1 MVLNKLSDALRK
13 SLDSLKSNK
22 LDKAAIDDLCLNIK
36 KSLLSSDVSL
46 DLVKQLIDKIEKRS
60 LTEKVVAGLSSK
72 DHVVN
77 IVYEELT
84 KLLGNKFVELE
95 TSKKPTIIMM
105 LGLFGAGKT
114 TTAGK
119 LAKRLKKTGKKIAL
133 IQTDTWRPAAY
144 AQLKQLSSAIKI
156 DFFGDPSERNPKKIF
171 EKFKKE
177 LSKYEIIIV
186 DTAGRDSL
194 NKELTDEIVELNN
207 VVNADEKLLVLSAD
221 IGQSAKKVSESFEK
235 NVGITGIIITKLD
248 GTAKGGGALSA
259 AAATNSNIKFIGTG
273 EKLDNLEEFKP
284 KNFVSRILGMGDLE
298 TLLEKAKDAISK
310 EDAEKNMK
318 NMMKG
323 EFSFNDLY
331 TQMESMNKMG
341 SLSQIANLIPG
352 MSKMNISKEMFG
364 EQQEKMNSWKILMD
378 SMTKEEKETP
388 SLMNESR
395 ISRISDGSGK
405 TIDSLRELIK
415 QHKQMK
421 KMMKKLTGQ
430 SKKFARMQKRL
441 GKGGMPKLPGL
452 F

>member
-22 LDKAAIDDLCLNIK
+22 LDKSAIDDLCLNIK

-46 DLVKQLIDKIEKRS
+46 ELVKQLIDKIEKRS

-194 NKELTDEIVELNN
+194 NKELTAEIVELNN
-207 VVNADEKLLVLSAD
+207 VVNAHEKLLVLSAD

-235 NVGITGIIITKLD
+235 NIGITGIIITKLD

>member
-22 LDKAAIDDLCLNIK
+22 LDKSAIDDLCLNIK

-46 DLVKQLIDKIEKRS
+46 ELVKQLIDKIEKRS

-194 NKELTDEIVELNN
+194 NKELTAEIVELNN
-207 VVNADEKLLVLSAD
+207 VVNAHEKLLVLSAD

-235 NVGITGIIITKLD
+235 NIGITGIIITKLD

-395 ISRISDGSGK
+395 ISRISEGSGK

>member
-194 NKELTDEIVELNN
+194 NKELTDEIVELNDS
-207 VVNADEKLLVLSAD
+207 VNADEKLLVLSAD
-221 IGQSAKKVSESFEK
+221 IGQSAKKVAESFEK

>member
-22 LDKAAIDDLCLNIK
+22 LDKSAIDDLCLNIK

-46 DLVKQLIDKIEKRS
+46 DLVKQLIEKIEKRS

-207 VVNADEKLLVLSAD
+207 VVNAHEKLLVLSAD

-235 NVGITGIIITKLD
+235 NIGITGIIITKLD